1 MTGPLVTCIIHFK
14 FFTIHMVILG
24 LYSFLFTT
32 KTYISIIN
40 VSYQNLVTYCNRLN
54 QNTQCNICIVDSK
67 FNNYNVRIYIMYMHT
82 HIHSD
87 IHAYVCKHIPQCL
100 ELWPVSYKRLVS
112 FSGREKQHYNKN
124 KYCVSN

>member
-24 LYSFLFTT
+24 LCSFLFTT

-54 QNTQCNICIVDSK
+54 QNTQCNISIVDSK
-67 FNNYNVRIYIMYMHT
+67 FNNYNARIYIMYMHT

-100 ELWPVSYKRLVS
+100 ELWPVSYKRLVL
-112 FSGREKQHYNKN
+112 FRGREKQHYNKN
-124 KYCVSN
+124 KCQVSN